1 MINVRDLSVLLHV
14 QITLGPDEFVTGV
27 HGLYGFYGYG
37 SDGVTGFTIVT
48 NLRTYGPFGVRDSI
62 KEPKSFD
69 IPVMNNGSIVGFFA
83 HRNKAYVTAIGVYV
97 KPF

>member
-1 MINVRDLSVLLHV
+1 M
-14 QITLGPDEFVTGV
+14 
-27 HGLYGFYGYG
+27 YG
-37 SDGVTGFTIVT
+37 SYSYGGDGITGFTIVT

-83 HRNKAYVTAIGVYV
+83 HRNNVYVTAIGVYV
-97 KPF
+97 RPF

>member
-27 HGLYGFYGYG
+27 HGFYGFYGYG

-48 NLRTYGPFGVRDSI
+48 NLRTYGPFGVSDSI
-62 KEPKSFD
+62 KEPS
-69 IPVMNNGSIVGFFA
+69 PS
-83 HRNKAYVTAIGVYV
+83 TS
-97 KPF
+97 PS